1 MNNTNSNSNTSCALN
16 NSNMPSPVPNVQS
29 PNGSQLSQQSKMTDS
44 HQSIDDQLQQ
54 RNPSNAAPLH
64 SHQAPQSVFTIEQ
77 IELIRRLRKTNL
89 TISQFMEAYREM
101 ERLEEEM
108 SDKKELPFDNTAT
121 SITYA
126 LNNSNSAQLAH
137 QQLLPGHC
145 GDSNLYSSNNQL
157 VGLTNHHYNNLPHH
171 HASPQLNSSSLQSS
185 DDNVELINFK
195 KKGEAQMMAE
205 IKQFVSKYNVRQS
218 MISEATGKL
227 TLLNTVNTVNRRL
240 EFETCKNCRGIR
252 IPDWTQI

>member
-16 NSNMPSPVPNVQS
+16 NSNMPSPVNVPNVQS
-29 PNGSQLSQQSKMTDS
+29 PNSSQLSAQSKMTDS
-44 HQSIDDQLQQ
+44 HQSIDDQRVQ
-54 RNPSNAAPLH
+54 SNVGQLH
-64 SHQAPQSVFTIEQ
+64 QPPQSVFTIEQ

-89 TISQFMEAYREM
+89 TINQFVEAYREM

-108 SDKKELPFDNTAT
+108 SDKKDLSFDNTAS

-126 LNNSNSAQLAH
+126 LNHSNLSNPPHLAH
-137 QQLLPGHC
+137 QQLLPGNC
-145 GDSNLYSSNNQL
+145 GDVYSSNSHNQL
-157 VGLTNHHYNNLPHH
+157 ASLSNHYGSLPHGH
-171 HASPQLNSSSLQSS
+171 PSPALSNSTLQSA

-227 TLLNTVNTVNRRL
+227 VARHN
-240 EFETCKNCRGIR
+240 
-252 IPDWTQI
+252 